1 MGTCG
6 FGFGR
11 LSRSGVRPGRG
22 HMQEAPAGH
31 TRPVG
36 GFKTLAN
43 GSCPFRRRRVWRPAL
58 PLSTR
63 IASKLVGPPPVPGGS
78 TASSDLAV
86 VASST
91 EFESAL
97 SASGA
102 LRLPRLDQA
111 GFPSG
116 VSPFRDLSEST
127 DGFRLDPRG
136 PRFPPP
142 DFHYSPRPLEM
153 QELFFGK
160 LSRGLQV
167 VASAAI
173 STSGA
178 RTDARR
184 SRRWC
189 RRCRTTVWG
198 TLRHRIRW
206 TPGLLHAMAWP
217 ILNEDDPTSCGVPY
231 MTIHVT

>member
-1 MGTCG
+1 MTAVRSPDGAAAPSRGSVRRLVTEELVMGTCG
-6 FGFGR
+6 FGRVSG
-11 LSRSGVRPGRG
+11 SGVRPGRG

-36 GFKTLAN
+36 GFDTLAN

-63 IASKLVGPPPVPGGS
+63 IALKLVGPPPVPGGS

-86 VASST
+86 VASSP

-116 VSPFRDLSEST
+116 VSPVRDLSEST
-127 DGFRLDPRG
+127 DGLRLDPRG

-142 DFHYSPRPLEM
+142 DFHYSPGPPET
-153 QELFFGK
+153 QELSFGAR
-160 LSRGLQV
+160 SRWLPIM
-167 VASAAI
+167 ASAAM
-173 STSGA
+173 A
-178 RTDARR
+178 RGGVGDSPTPDTVD
-184 SRRWC
+184 SR
-189 RRCRTTVWG
+189 TAP
-198 TLRHRIRW
+198 RHDF
-206 TPGLLHAMAWP
+206 ADS
-217 ILNEDDPTSCGVPY
+217 E
-231 MTIHVT
+231 